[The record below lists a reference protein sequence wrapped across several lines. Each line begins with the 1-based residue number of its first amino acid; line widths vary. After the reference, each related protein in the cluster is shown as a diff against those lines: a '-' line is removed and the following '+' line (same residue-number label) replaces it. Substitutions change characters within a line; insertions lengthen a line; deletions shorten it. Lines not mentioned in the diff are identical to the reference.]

1 MFNLLAAVAGPV
13 IGGLIGS
20 RSQSS
25 ATRAQQQT
33 AQQGFAAEERIAQQ
47 NLAFQREM
55 MNNMAMAGMP
65 RQQASNAALQ
75 QITDLYGLGDIYA
88 PPTPDSMAGPSN
100 FYPGVNIPGAQGMA
114 MPQGQGSP
122 MANLPQFQNIMGFQ
136 PGGGGMDYGGGGGF
150 GFGNGPGADFSN
162 MRIY

>member
-1 MFNLLAAVAGPV
+1 MDPITGGIIASVGGSLL
-13 IGGLIGS
+13 GGLFGS
-20 RSQSS
+20 RSQRD

-33 AQQGFAAEERIAQQ
+33 AREGFAAEERMAQQ

-55 MNNMAMAGMP
+55 LNNMAAANMP

-88 PPTPDSMAGPSN
+88 PPTPGSLAGPAN
-100 FYPGVNIPGAQGMA
+100 FYPMTNIPGAQGMA
-114 MPQGQGSP
+114 MPEGQNNLL
-122 MANLPQFQNIMGFQ
+122 ANLPQFQNVMGFQ
-136 PGGGGMDYGGGGGF
+136 PGIDYGF
-150 GFGNGPGADFSN
+150 GFGNGPGAGFGN

>member
-1 MFNLLAAVAGPV
+1 MWNLLAAVAGPV
-13 IGGLIGS
+13 IGGLIGGS
-20 RSQSS
+20 SQRS

-33 AQQGFAAEERIAQQ
+33 AQQGFEAEERMARE

-55 MNNMAMAGMP
+55 LNNMAAANMP

-88 PPTPDSMAGPSN
+88 PPTPGSLAGPAN
-100 FYPGVNIPGAQGMA
+100 FYPMTNIPGAQGMA
-114 MPQGQGSP
+114 MPQGQNNLL
-122 MANLPQFQNIMGFQ
+122 ANLPQFQNVMGFQ
-136 PGGGGMDYGGGGGF
+136 PGIDYGF
-150 GFGNGPGADFSN
+150 GFGNGPGAGFGN

>member
-1 MFNLLAAVAGPV
+1 MWNLLIPAAASVV
-13 IGGLIGS
+13 GGLLGS
-20 RSQSS
+20 GSQRS

-33 AQQGFAAEERIAQQ
+33 AREGFAAEERMARE

-55 MNNMAMAGMP
+55 LNNMAAANMP

-88 PPTPDSMAGPSN
+88 PPTPGSLAGPAN
-100 FYPGVNIPGAQGMA
+100 FYPMTNIPGAQGMA
-114 MPQGQGSP
+114 MPQGQNNLL
-122 MANLPQFQNIMGFQ
+122 ANLPQVQNVMGFQ
-136 PGGGGMDYGGGGGF
+136 PGIDYGF
-150 GFGNGPGADFSN
+150 GFGNGPGAGFGN